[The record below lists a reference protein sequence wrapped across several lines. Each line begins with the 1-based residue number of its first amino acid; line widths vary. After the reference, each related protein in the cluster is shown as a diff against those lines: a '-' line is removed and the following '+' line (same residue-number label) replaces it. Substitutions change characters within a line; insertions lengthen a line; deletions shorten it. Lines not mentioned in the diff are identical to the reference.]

1 MSQPYNRVFNF
12 SAGPCTLPVEVLE
25 EAREDLLNY
34 KGTGMSVMEMS
45 HRSKAY
51 EKIIAEAE
59 ADLRSLLGIR
69 DNYKVLFLQGGASTQ
84 FATIPMSFL
93 ANGKTADYIITG
105 AWGKKALESAK
116 IYGATNVIFDAKE
129 SNYNQVPDLASL
141 AYTPDAAFVHFTTNE
156 TIQGVQFKSDPTL
169 TAPVVCDMSSDIL
182 SRPVDV
188 NKYAVIYAGA
198 QKNMGPAGVTVVIM
212 REDFLDEAKFG
223 LAPMFDYKVHA
234 ENGSMYNTPACWSI
248 YVCGLVYKHMLK
260 NGGLAQSKANC
271 DAKAQVIYDAVDN
284 SGGFFK
290 GHATGNGRSTMNVT
304 FTLPSDDL
312 TNQFVKE
319 TEAAGMDGLKGHRSV
334 GGCRASIYNAFPLE
348 GCQALAA
355 AMKEFAAKNG

>member
-34 KGTGMSVMEMS
+34 KGAGMSVMEMS

-51 EKIIAEAE
+51 EKIIGEAE
-59 ADLRSLLGIR
+59 ADLRSLMGVP
-69 DNYKVLFLQGGASTQ
+69 DNYKVLFLQNGASGQ

-93 ANGKTADYIITG
+93 PEGKTADYVITG

-116 IYGATNVIFDAKE
+116 LYGATNTVFDAKAD
-129 SNYNQVPDLASL
+129 NYNNVPDLNALSYSDNH
-141 AYTPDAAFVHFTTNE
+141 AYIHFTSNE
-156 TIQGVQFKSDPTL
+156 TIQGVQFREDPSL
-169 TAPVVCDMSSDIL
+169 GSHLVCDMSSDIL
-182 SRPVDV
+182 SRPADV
-188 NKYAVIYAGA
+188 SKYAIVYAGA
-198 QKNMGPAGVTVVIM
+198 QKNMGPAGVTVVII
-212 REDFLDEAKFG
+212 RDDFLADAKTG
-223 LAPMFDYKVHA
+223 LAPIFDYNVHA
-234 ENGSMYNTPACWSI
+234 ENGSMYNTPPCWSI
-248 YVCGLVYKHMLK
+248 YMCGLVYKYMLK
-260 NGGLAQSKANC
+260 NGGLEGSRKRNE
-271 DAKAQVIYDAVDN
+271 AKAKVIYEAVDN

-290 GHATGNGRSTMNVT
+290 GHAHNDCRSTMNIT
-304 FTLPSDDL
+304 FTLPSDEL

-334 GGCRASIYNAFPLE
+334 GGCRASVYNAFPIE
-348 GCQALAA
+348 GCEALAT